1 MIKWEH
7 LSDRRTTGATM
18 TINLLTYTT
27 VGINV
32 LSSGEGIRLLVDGI
46 YKSEPGVFTG
56 EELEV
61 QLIAIF

>member
-1 MIKWEH
+1 
-7 LSDRRTTGATM
+7 M